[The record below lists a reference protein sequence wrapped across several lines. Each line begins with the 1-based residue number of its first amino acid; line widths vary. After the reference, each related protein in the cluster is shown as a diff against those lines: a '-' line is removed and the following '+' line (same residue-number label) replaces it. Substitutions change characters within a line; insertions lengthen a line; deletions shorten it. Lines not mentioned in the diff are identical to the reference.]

1 MENRNTVFPK
11 LLVAHSEIDV
21 APEKKTDVGFP
32 KNKCRD
38 LFDQL
43 VALLVLTCRQISCR
57 GIVPPTYYILQADLL
72 FLTVNWSS
80 T

>member
-1 MENRNTVFPK
+1 M
-11 LLVAHSEIDV
+11 
-21 APEKKTDVGFP
+21 KKTDVGFP

-57 GIVPPTYYILQADLL
+57 GILL
-72 FLTVNWSS
+72 PNKKKKYHPNPRHAQNRPIPKDHNS
-80 T
+80 TNI